1 MRAQSSAFLVVTK
14 LARKLTALAEQIA
27 PLIIGLIVFFVHYR
41 FATTWLPK
49 EANDLLSN
57 TINLSG
63 IAVGFLAT
71 GQALL
76 CSLSDNFV
84 VKILKEHKRFDH
96 MLRYFTWA
104 IFLCLLLALSSLAG
118 YAIDVSAVLIQK
130 PYLFSL
136 WLGIFAA
143 AATATLRV
151 LILFSMI
158 LHR

>member
-1 MRAQSSAFLVVTK
+1 MN
-14 LARKLTALAEQIA
+14 LARKLTAFAERTM
-27 PLIIGLIVFFVHYR
+27 PFIIGILVFAAQHYY
-41 FATTWLPK
+41 APTWVPK
-49 EANDLLSN
+49 EMKDLLSN

-76 CSLSDNFV
+76 CSLTDNFV
-84 VKILKEHKRFDH
+84 VKALKEHNRFDH

-118 YAIDVSAVLIQK
+118 YAVDIPEFLTQK
-130 PYLFSL
+130 NYLFSI

-143 AATATLRV
+143 ATTATLRV